1 MASIVEL
8 VRLGSVNRLWLVK
21 GIANGIA
28 NELGI
33 CALALTVSGLS
44 RRLTEVN
51 VIQFASS
58 FEVCA
63 GRLVGNGT

>member
-28 NELGI
+28 NEL
-33 CALALTVSGLS
+33 AFARS
-44 RRLTEVN
+44 R
-51 VIQFASS
+51 
-58 FEVCA
+58 
-63 GRLVGNGT
+63 